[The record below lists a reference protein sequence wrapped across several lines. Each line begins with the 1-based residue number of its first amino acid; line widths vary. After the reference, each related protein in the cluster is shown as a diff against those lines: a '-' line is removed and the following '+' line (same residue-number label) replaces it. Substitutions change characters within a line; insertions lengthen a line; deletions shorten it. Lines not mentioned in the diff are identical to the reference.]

1 MIYLSLVLETTELI
15 VTRPPRQSK
24 PSVTEDD
31 DEVPTEEGI
40 FNNSFLE
47 EYLRKEDE
55 KNCGPALFTSFNAV
69 GCPEELQTFQPALKL
84 ANSSISN
91 APSSRSASNVRIPAN
106 TMVEIPTPS
115 SANQETFDA
124 PRLGH
129 DMPADSPRPGHAM
142 PPAAIFK
149 ATPPCVG
156 VSTSTTAVRTG
167 GSVLKRP
174 PPSREPDELD
184 DEGEGI
190 TDSNKARRSG
200 AGSLS
205 IDGSCDGNARAV
217 RPVTTIEQ
225 FLLRPITSSSSS
237 SSSSSRLNEVIAV
250 VDDDTTAAAPSARP
264 NDDDD
269 EDVTGAS
276 GDDDE
281 DVGGAFHN
289 GRAGRGGRGT
299 AGRGGRGAA
308 GRGGRGAAGRGGGAA
323 KASNKRSRGGR

>member
-1 MIYLSLVLETTELI
+1 M
-15 VTRPPRQSK
+15 
-24 PSVTEDD
+24 
-31 DEVPTEEGI
+31 
-40 FNNSFLE
+40 
-47 EYLRKEDE
+47 
-55 KNCGPALFTSFNAV
+55 
-69 GCPEELQTFQPALKL
+69 
-84 ANSSISN
+84 
-91 APSSRSASNVRIPAN
+91 
-106 TMVEIPTPS
+106 
-115 SANQETFDA
+115 
-124 PRLGH
+124 
-129 DMPADSPRPGHAM
+129 
-142 PPAAIFK
+142 
-149 ATPPCVG
+149 
-156 VSTSTTAVRTG
+156 
-167 GSVLKRP
+167 LKRP
-174 PPSREPDELD
+174 PPSREPDEFD

-269 EDVTGAS
+269 EDFTATGAS

-308 GRGGRGAAGRGGGAA
+308 GRGGGAA

>member
-15 VTRPPRQSK
+15 VTRPPRESK

-55 KNCGPALFTSFNAV
+55 KNCGPALFTSFTAV
-69 GCPEELQTFQPALKL
+69 GCPGELPTFQPALEL
-84 ANSSISN
+84 AKSSISN

-142 PPAAIFK
+142 PPAAILK

-174 PPSREPDELD
+174 PPSREPDESD

-225 FLLRPITSSSSS
+225 FLRRPITSSSSS
-237 SSSSSRLNEVIAV
+237 SSSRGNEVID

-299 AGRGGRGAA
+299 TA